1 MSLTNVSFL
10 ILFITTKIIPT
21 ATNILTPNSY
31 NVMNLDSRQQIHRGA
46 GMQRIGTGHSGSSGG
61 LASIPAEEDDDEGY
75 DYDQQDFS
83 SG

>member
-1 MSLTNVSFL
+1 MNV
-10 ILFITTKIIPT
+10 
-21 ATNILTPNSY
+21 
-31 NVMNLDSRQQIHRGA
+31 DSRHQTHRGA
-46 GMQRIGTGHSGSSGG
+46 GMQRIGAGHSGSSGG